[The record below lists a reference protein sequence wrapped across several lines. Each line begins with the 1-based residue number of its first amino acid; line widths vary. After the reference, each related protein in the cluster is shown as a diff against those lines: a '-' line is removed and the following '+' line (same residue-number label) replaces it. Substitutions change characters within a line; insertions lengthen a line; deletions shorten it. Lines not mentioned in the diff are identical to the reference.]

1 MGSLCGDG
9 LPAAEKVTEKVR
21 AEEKSGGRSHL

>member
-9 LPAAEKVTEKVR
+9 LPSAEKVTEKVR
-21 AEEKSGGRSHL
+21 AEEKSGGHRYF